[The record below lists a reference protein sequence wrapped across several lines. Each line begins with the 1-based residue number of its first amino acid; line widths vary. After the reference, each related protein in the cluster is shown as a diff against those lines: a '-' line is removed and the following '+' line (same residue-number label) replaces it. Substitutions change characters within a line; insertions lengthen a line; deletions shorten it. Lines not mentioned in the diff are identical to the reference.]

1 MSTSCGRVSS
11 PSKVLLNMVSHSSG
25 AFEILSEADM
35 AAVSQ
40 IIRTHAVQH
49 FELRF
54 SPAEISNHDSQKL
67 IDLVIKAAEDWL
79 GNCRCFCIA
88 DFAASKL
95 REEERT
101 KLLAII
107 RSQGQVL
114 HRVEDELLLTV
125 TQDSD
130 LQLLEEFTVRPDT
143 LNRIL
148 AIIYD
153 EPLEI
158 GNCHIGMVH
167 QIRDFVSRRFSG
179 WKLQV
184 ILRHSQPYAQQ
195 EPPNLPR

>member
-1 MSTSCGRVSS
+1 
-11 PSKVLLNMVSHSSG
+11 MVSHSSG
-25 AFEILSEADM
+25 AFEILGEADM

-54 SPAEISNHDSQKL
+54 VPAEIPNHESHKL
-67 IDLVIKAAEDWL
+67 IELVLKAAQDWL

-88 DFAASKL
+88 DFVASKL
-95 REEERT
+95 RDDERT
-101 KLLAII
+101 KLLEII

-114 HRVEDELLLTV
+114 HRIEDELLLTV
-125 TQDSD
+125 TQDTD
-130 LQLLEEFTVRPDT
+130 LALLEEFTVRPET
-143 LNRIL
+143 LNRVL

-158 GNCHIGMVH
+158 ANCHVGMVH
-167 QIRDFVSRRFSG
+167 QVREIVTRCFNS

-184 ILRHSQPYAQQ
+184 ILRHSQPYEKQ